1 MMEKTGD
8 PWSNFSPEQ
17 IENLRRAEK
26 VAEEE
31 LAGFDRWLLLGS
43 ALSDLQHEAMRRSN
57 SQSPQGRRYG
67 DMWEWLVQRT
77 PHLARIPQPE
87 RSDAIWLH
95 SRREAV
101 LAWHQ
106 ALPPKQR
113 DRLRTPRVIKRG
125 IERDQGKAKP
135 SAEEISKEP
144 EIKKRGPGIAA
155 AIDEAVVDLRYATD
169 ELRHTI
175 GGASAL
181 VLDLTPEGMLPS
193 VETFVDVYGGEPS
206 LRFAAALLPYLDRLG
221 LDVMTVMRDFLQTKE
236 PPRKGRRRKPPVPPM
251 AQLPAPGRILHDSVC
266 ALFAQGKTYAEI
278 AAETETDIA
287 RVRSILDG
295 TPDTDTD

>member
-1 MMEKTGD
+1 VIEKTGD
-8 PWSNFSPEQ
+8 PWSHFSPEQ
-17 IENLRRAEK
+17 IDNLRRAEK

-57 SQSPQGRRYG
+57 TQSPQGRRYG

-95 SRREAV
+95 AHREAV

-113 DRLRTPRVIKRG
+113 DRLRTPRVIKRS
-125 IERDQGKAKP
+125 IEHDQGKTKP
-135 SAEEISKEP
+135 SAEQISKEP

-155 AIDEAVVDLRYATD
+155 AIDEAVVDLRSVTD
-169 ELRHTI
+169 DLVRTNA
-175 GGASAL
+175 GASGL
-181 VLDLTPEGMLPS
+181 VYDLSTQQLTLESARVMI
-193 VETFVDVYGGEPS
+193 EVYGSDAARRLAMAILAILDPHS
-206 LRFAAALLPYLDRLG
+206 PAALAG
-221 LDVMTVMRDFLQTKE
+221 
-236 PPRKGRRRKPPVPPM
+236 PVPTTT
-251 AQLPAPGRILHDSVC
+251 H
-266 ALFAQGKTYAEI
+266 
-278 AAETETDIA
+278 
-287 RVRSILDG
+287 
-295 TPDTDTD
+295 